1 MSTDPKTTPTKPYTV
16 TTRLNNRTI
25 RVQPIDDPFVTST
38 TVIGWRDLLRGLF
51 RRRTAV
57 TVLVDADRP
66 TVAAVMNL
74 NRADQ
79 QAPAPG
85 VEGVLR
91 ANADLRAQLE
101 QVRAIVEGRTGGPIS
116 EIVQRV
122 RDAVTAPPPAEGG
135 VLPKGA
141 TWTGTP
147 EGDDLVDGLTNQR
160 SVEAWWAISHDR
172 LVQLDRV
179 LELANDMDQHGVPI
193 QPFVAAQ
200 RIRAAVGEVLVDH
213 IPAPP
218 ALRLYGEGFS
228 TSDSGTLTS
237 GHVIEAVHTE
247 RLITT
252 WYLRCTAPHK
262 ACEAHQG
269 THIDPPA
276 LADDETATPAPKG
289 LS

>member
-16 TTRLNNRTI
+16 TTRLNDHTI

-74 NRADQ
+74 NRADEQ
-79 QAPAPG
+79 GPNPG

-91 ANADLRAQLE
+91 ANADMRAQLE
-101 QVRAIVEGRTGGPIS
+101 RVRAIVEGRTGEITTVD
-116 EIVQRV
+116 IVQRV
-122 RDAVTAPPPAEGG
+122 RAAVYAPPRPEGN
-135 VLPKGA
+135 VLPTGA

-147 EGDDLVDGLTNQR
+147 AGDVQQLERAVESWW
-160 SVEAWWAISHDR
+160 SVSSER

-179 LELANDMDQHGVPI
+179 LELAEEMDHHGVAI

-200 RIRAAVGEVLVDH
+200 RIRAAVGEVRVDH
-213 IPAPP
+213 IPDPP
-218 ALRLYGEGFS
+218 ALRLYGDGFS
-228 TSDSGTLTS
+228 TSNPEKLTS
-237 GHVIEAVHTE
+237 GHLIEAVATE
-247 RLITT
+247 RLLTT

-262 ACEAHQG
+262 TCQAHQG
-269 THIDPPA
+269 THIDPPP
-276 LADDETATPAPKG
+276 LADSETTTPVPKG